1 MESKFLGTI
10 NLNLDFKNTLME
22 MQQLL
27 EVMRKKNLIPMKV
40 VLLLIL
46 NKIKF

>member
-1 MESKFLGTI
+1 MESRFLGTT

-22 MQQLL
+22 MQQLR
-27 EVMRKKNLIPMKV
+27 EVMRKKNLILMKV
-40 VLLLIL
+40 ALLLIS

>member
-10 NLNLDFKNTLME
+10 NLNPDFKNTLME
-22 MQQLL
+22 MQQLR